1 MDSNG
6 EPQVSRPPEPVF
18 TAPAPVMVLLAV
30 ILLVHLVRI
39 VLPPETD
46 AALISYFVLQPS
58 VMFGAPLDPLRIA
71 AQLFG
76 HMFLHAGLAHLIIN
90 GLWLLAFGAPVA
102 RRIGAARFYVF
113 FILGGLAGAA
123 AHLAVHLNDDIGVL
137 GASGAIAALMG
148 GAFRFAMS
156 PPLPLGIPRPLLPLL
171 HPRIVM
177 FSAIWVAV
185 NVIIGMVGLGFMEEG
200 AGIAWE
206 AHLGGYFFGLIFF
219 GFFDTKAAKINRP

>member
-18 TAPAPVMVLLAV
+18 SAPAPVMVLLAV
-30 ILLVHLVRI
+30 MLIVHLLRI
-39 VLPPETD
+39 ALPPETD
-46 AALISYFVLQPS
+46 SALVNYFVLQPS
-58 VMFGAPLDPLRIA
+58 VLFGAPFDPLRVA
-71 AQLFG
+71 AQLLG

-90 GLWLLAFGAPVA
+90 SLWLLAFGAPVA
-102 RRIGAARFYVF
+102 RRIGAARFYLF
-113 FILGGLAGAA
+113 FLLGGLAGAA
-123 AHLAVHLNDDIGVL
+123 AHLAVHLQDDIGVL

-148 GAFRFAMS
+148 GAFRFALS
-156 PPLPLGIPRPLLPLL
+156 PPLPFGLPRPLLPLL

-185 NVIIGMVGLGFMEEG
+185 NVIIGLVGAGFMDVE

-219 GFFDTKAAKINRP
+219 GFFDTPAAKINRP